1 MVGKRLIDVNATI
14 QKIESEIRGC
24 KPVSEEDHPF
34 EAFKKR
40 VIPKLLR
47 DVIEYLKN
55 QPTVDAVE
63 VVHGR
68 WAHLGGDEW
77 CCTACGEVIHTE
89 GSWEKPDKKYCYECG
104 AKMDGDG
111 NV

>member
-1 MVGKRLIDVNATI
+1 MANEKLDLIDRGALMAQFDDSFKGFVMKRI
-14 QKIESEIRGC
+14 IEMQ
-24 KPVSEEDHPF
+24 
-34 EAFKKR
+34 
-40 VIPKLLR
+40 PK
-47 DVIEYLKN
+47 
-55 QPTVDAVE
+55 VDAVP

-104 AKMDGDG
+104 ADMRGDEDG
-111 NV
+111 

>member
-1 MVGKRLIDVNATI
+1 MANEKRLIDLNDIFPNRCFYVNANDPEKSLDELI
-14 QKIESEIRGC
+14 SRINN
-24 KPVSEEDHPF
+24 
-34 EAFKKR
+34 A
-40 VIPKLLR
+40 
-47 DVIEYLKN
+47 
-55 QPTVDAVE
+55 PTVDAVE

-77 CCTACGEVIHTE
+77 CCTNCGEVIHTE

-111 NV
+111 NG